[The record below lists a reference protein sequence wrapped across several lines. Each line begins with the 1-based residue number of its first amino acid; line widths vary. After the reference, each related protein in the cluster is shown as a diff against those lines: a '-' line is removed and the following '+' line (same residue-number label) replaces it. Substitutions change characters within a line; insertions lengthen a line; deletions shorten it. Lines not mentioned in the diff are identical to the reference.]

1 MMLIFMIRPIFEF
14 LIEYYTLRITRW
26 CHKKKGKRVAAR
38 SDFNKTHDYIEF
50 LELHAG
56 PEYNFYYKTANTTIM
71 VFITLIFGPALPILY
86 VISLIT
92 IGSAYFVDRLALTY
106 FYRLPPKYSEK
117 LTLLNLK
124 IMSFAPIISLFYTF
138 WLYNNQQM
146 FSNQIDPIENQ
157 GDLIMSH
164 HTLNTL
170 KWSKFNSNEKVLIY
184 SIVIFGAYLTLDN
197 FYRTFLERKE

>member
-1 MMLIFMIRPIFEF
+1 
-14 LIEYYTLRITRW
+14 
-26 CHKKKGKRVAAR
+26 
-38 SDFNKTHDYIEF
+38 
-50 LELHAG
+50 
-56 PEYNFYYKTANTTIM
+56 M

-92 IGSAYFVDRLALTY
+92 IGSAYFIDRLALTY

-146 FSNQIDPIENQ
+146 FSNQIDPIDNQ
-157 GDLIMSH
+157 NDLVLSH
-164 HTLNTL
+164 HTLKTL
-170 KWSKFNSNEKVLIY
+170 KWSKFNSNEKLIIY
-184 SIVIFGAYLTLDN
+184 SIVIFGAYLTIDN
-197 FYRTFLERKE
+197 FYRTFLERKEKEAYVENPQRSVPKYWSILKANECATLVEDEHHFRNLGFHCIDNDSLAIIKELQD